1 MLEAHV
7 LQARRNSS
15 LYGPVPS
22 RSAPPMDD
30 YRATRLD
37 LSPGRALYASLS
49 EFQFRRYTPL
59 RVSPAGEVNMK
70 SARDWGRSRA
80 VSPPSHR
87 DCVEAIVCHVDRAYK
102 NIHDWQHFVRPR
114 PPPTP
119 PPPPSG
125 PSLATYDRRSTTARS
140 PPPQVQLA
148 FPCWSL
154 FERYPRAAHYL
165 DIHPT
170 RFKRV
175 AGSGGDMVSTWNP
188 WIAALN
194 AQYSRA
200 GVRFLSE
207 PNQARDATHLRNFLW
222 AEVRPSPHGR
232 TVRCA
237 DALRRAFAAGQRQ
250 AMRVGRE
257 HDRGDR
263 RLRMGRAEWRRAFT

>member
-1 MLEAHV
+1 MAPAPLAVLEARV
-7 LQARRNSS
+7 LLARRNSS

-59 RVSPAGEVNMK
+59 RVSPAGEVNML
-70 SARDWGRSRA
+70 SVRDWGRSRA

-87 DCVEAIVCHVDRAYK
+87 DCVEAIVCHVDRAYR
-102 NIHDWQHFVRPR
+102 NIFEWQHFVRPR
-114 PPPTP
+114 PSPTP
-119 PPPPSG
+119 PSAPPG
-125 PSLATYDRRSTTARS
+125 PSLATFDPRGKTTR
-140 PPPQVQLA
+140 PPSSQVQLA

-170 RFKRV
+170 RFKRA
-175 AGSGGDMVSTWNP
+175 AGDKMATWRP

-194 AQYSRA
+194 AQYARA
-200 GVRFLSE
+200 GVRFLSD
-207 PNQARDATHLRNFLW
+207 PSQARDAAYLLSFH
-222 AEVRPSPHGR
+222 
-232 TVRCA
+232 
-237 DALRRAFAAGQRQ
+237 
-250 AMRVGRE
+250 
-257 HDRGDR
+257 
-263 RLRMGRAEWRRAFT
+263 

>member
-1 MLEAHV
+1 MAPAPLAVLEARV
-7 LQARRNSS
+7 LLARRNSS

-59 RVSPAGEVNMK
+59 RVSPAGEVNMM
-70 SARDWGRSRA
+70 SARDWARYP
-80 VSPPSHR
+80 VVPPPSHR

-114 PPPTP
+114 PSPAP

-125 PSLATYDRRSTTARS
+125 PSLATHDRRSNTAR
-140 PPPQVQLA
+140 PTPPQVQLA

-170 RFKRV
+170 RFKRA
-175 AGSGGDMVSTWNP
+175 AGDKMATWRP

-194 AQYSRA
+194 AQYARA
-200 GVRFLSE
+200 GVRFLSD
-207 PNQARDATHLRNFLW
+207 PSQARDAAYLLSFH
-222 AEVRPSPHGR
+222 
-232 TVRCA
+232 
-237 DALRRAFAAGQRQ
+237 
-250 AMRVGRE
+250 
-257 HDRGDR
+257 
-263 RLRMGRAEWRRAFT
+263 